1 MGRDSGRV
9 QRGIT
14 NRHEGLGVHA
24 GLGDPNGVDGKD
36 SHLIE
41 DALDHV
47 GGLVGGLREDLEVQ
61 LHPALGALL
70 LPLQEVSWKP
80 PTAERSV
87 GSHGEAWG
95 HRSVRGSQGHSRK
108 SHDPE
113 RYEAMNIRVIEQ
125 VEVTHVGP
133 GIKKG
138 HRP

>member
-1 MGRDSGRV
+1 MGHGSGVGRDSGRV

-24 GLGDPNGVDGKD
+24 GLGDPDDVDGKD
-36 SHLIE
+36 SHLVE

-80 PTAERSV
+80 PKAERSV

-95 HRSVRGSQGHSRK
+95 HRSVGGQSRAQQK
-108 SHDPE
+108 
-113 RYEAMNIRVIEQ
+113 
-125 VEVTHVGP
+125 VT
-133 GIKKG
+133 
-138 HRP
+138 

>member
-1 MGRDSGRV
+1 MGRDSGTV

-36 SHLIE
+36 SHLVK

-87 GSHGEAWG
+87 GSHGVTG
-95 HRSVRGSQGHSRK
+95 QSGGSQGRSRK

-113 RYEAMNIRVIEQ
+113 RSEAMNVRVTEQ

-138 HRP
+138 YRS